1 MKHFVVGIDWYG
13 PYRAQ
18 GDASARAVAQ
28 ADAAHWTPTGL
39 YCAVGPLRDGSGS
52 GPIYVGLSTDL
63 GRRLKTHKGLEEV
76 EREIGI
82 EELWLGYAATAE
94 QSGRRAGETP
104 RTINDAEW
112 CHIYFMQPRWNVSRM
127 DAPPAQPVTVLNRW
141 WHVDGQPR
149 ERRPYASWPDLF
161 DYMADIR
168 PSRVVWFGGRV
179 ETHHLHERDLAG
191 PAEEAER

>member
-127 DAPPAQPVTVLNRW
+127 ETPPAQPVTVLNRW

-179 ETHHLHERDLAG
+179 ETPHLHERDLAG